1 VVWSALLTVLAI
13 ALSAGAAGAREKPMS
28 SAQIAPAPAGEAMFD
43 RFTVT
48 VDGQPAP
55 VYVCRVSAMPFNQV
69 WPGYQRPI
77 DQTELAGFA
86 RWDQSDPVEVAITCR
101 DDFEQVVLRPASL
114 GLEPVVEGRTIR
126 FSLPEPRAVVVEIDG
141 PHSPLHLMAS
151 PPETDP
157 PAAAAPGVTYFGP
170 GVHHPGRINLVS
182 DETLYVAAGAV
193 VYGSVHA
200 DGAENIKIL
209 GRGILDVSGY
219 ERGQGGGAIR
229 LHNCSQVTIDGLTLR
244 DPDVWC
250 CSLFGCRD
258 ASLSNLMLI
267 GLWRYNADGID
278 VCNSQ
283 RVTVRD
289 CFVRAYDDAIVLKG
303 LQGNRDEP
311 VEDIDVSG
319 CTVWCDWG
327 RALELGAETCAPRF
341 THIRFHDCDIVR
353 TTHIAMDIQHGDRA
367 AISDVWFE
375 SIRVEMDD
383 PNPQPRL
390 QKDKD
395 DRYTAPAVDYLPS
408 LFVIVIRGTPYSKDT
423 ERGTVRD
430 VVFQDITVTAPRVP
444 PSSLRGA
451 DADHTVDGV
460 VFTNIVIN
468 GRRATDLTT
477 AGIVVGDYVSDVTIE
492 AGG

>member
-1 VVWSALLTVLAI
+1 
-13 ALSAGAAGAREKPMS
+13 MS
-28 SAQIAPAPAGEAMFD
+28 SARIAPAPAGEAIFD

-55 VYVCRVSAMPFNQV
+55 VYLCRVSAMPFNQV

-77 DQTELAGFA
+77 DQTEPAGFA
-86 RWDQSDPVEVAITCR
+86 RWEQSGPVEVAITCR
-101 DDFEQVVLRPASL
+101 DDFANVVIRPFSL
-114 GLEPVVEGRTIR
+114 ALKPVVEGRTIR
-126 FSLPEPRAVVVEIDG
+126 FTLPAPRAVVVEVDG
-141 PHSPLHLMAS
+141 PHQALHLMAS
-151 PPETDP
+151 LPEVEP
-157 PAAAAPGVTYFGP
+157 PAEGTPGVRYFGP
-170 GVHHPGRINLVS
+170 GVHHPGRINLAS
-182 DETLYVAAGAV
+182 GETVYIAAGAV
-193 VYGSVHA
+193 VYGAVHG
-200 DGAENIKIL
+200 DGVENIKIL
-209 GRGILDVSGY
+209 GRGILDVSGF

-229 LHNCSQVTIDGLTLR
+229 LHNCSQITIDGLTLR

-258 ASLSNLMLI
+258 ASLSNLMLV

-278 VCNSQ
+278 LCNSQ
-283 RVTVRD
+283 RVTLRD
-289 CFVRAYDDAIVLKG
+289 SFVRAYDDAIVLKG
-303 LQGNRDEP
+303 LQGNRDDP
-311 VEDIDVSG
+311 VEHIDVSG

-341 THIRFHDCDIVR
+341 EHIRFHDCDIVR

-375 SIRVEMDD
+375 NIRVEMDD

-395 DRYTAPAVDYLPS
+395 DRYSVPDVDYLPH
-408 LFVIVIRGTPYSKDT
+408 LFVIVIRGTPYSKDA

-430 VVFQDITVTAPRVP
+430 VVFQDITVRAPRVP

-451 DADHTVDGV
+451 DAEHNVDGV
-460 VFTNIVIN
+460 VFENVRIN
-468 GRRATDLTT
+468 GVVATDLAA
-477 AGIVVGDYVSDVTIE
+477 AGIQVGEHVLDVTIE